1 MMAITV
7 LSKKDMIDIKNGTY
21 GVIIDEEN
29 KDVEVFGLKEDGL
42 STKEIADRTGLSSQ
56 KVAAIL
62 RKGK

>member
-1 MMAITV
+1 MAITV